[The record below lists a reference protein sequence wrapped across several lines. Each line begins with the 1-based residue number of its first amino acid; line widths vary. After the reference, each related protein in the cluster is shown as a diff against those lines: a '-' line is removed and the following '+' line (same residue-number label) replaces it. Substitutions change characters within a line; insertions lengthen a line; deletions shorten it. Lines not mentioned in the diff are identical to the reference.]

1 MEIKVMKD
9 ILVNNNLIAEENA
22 NLFKDK
28 GVFVLNLMAS
38 PGAGKTSFILKT
50 IDELISSFNIAVIEG
65 DIASKIDAE
74 KIKEKG
80 IPAVQINTGG
90 ACHLDAN
97 MIKNSLEF
105 LDFDKIDLLI
115 IENVGNLVCP
125 IEFKM
130 GENLKVVILSIPE
143 GDDKPLKYPAMFSE
157 SQVLILNKIDF
168 LHLSNFDVD
177 KLEERV
183 KGLNHE
189 VEIFKVSCKTGDGIK
204 NWADW
209 LRGEIYKVRL
219 EGLKSKVK

>member
-9 ILVNNNLIAEENA
+9 ILVNNNLIAEETA

-130 GENLKVVILSIPE
+130 GENLKVVSVSIPE
-143 GDDKPLKYPAMFSE
+143 GDDKPLKYPA
-157 SQVLILNKIDF
+157 
-168 LHLSNFDVD
+168 
-177 KLEERV
+177 
-183 KGLNHE
+183 
-189 VEIFKVSCKTGDGIK
+189 
-204 NWADW
+204 
-209 LRGEIYKVRL
+209 
-219 EGLKSKVK
+219 